1 MIYPIGLKKRW
12 YECEMIVLRMIDDDS
27 DGAIKILL
35 KSLKR
40 CYGSIIYKI

>member
-27 DGAIKILL
+27 DSAINVILH
-35 KSLKR
+35 S
-40 CYGSIIYKI
+40 